1 MTDRANALVWRM
13 PAPRRMRVLLSQLV
27 YRNPPMPRERALD
40 ALRALDDAGVETVL
54 IGGWGIDALV
64 GEQLRPHA
72 DLDLLADE
80 DQLERAVEALAGLGF
95 EPWNHDPAPG
105 PIGGVHVSS
114 AQTFRDRALR
124 VVELHAV
131 DLSAVD
137 AARGRIGTMPVPC
150 LSAGHQLHA
159 QRQMGRTW
167 TPQRRSNQRR
177 NLAAVAGALK
187 SDADG
192 A

>member
-1 MTDRANALVWRM
+1 M
-13 PAPRRMRVLLSQLV
+13 PC
-27 YRNPPMPRERALD
+27 ERALE

-64 GEQLRPHA
+64 GRQLRPHA

-80 DQLERAVEALAGLGF
+80 SQLEQAFEALAGLGF

-105 PIGGVHVSS
+105 PIGEVHVSS

-131 DLSAVD
+131 ALSEVE
-137 AARGRIGTMPVPC
+137 AARGRIGEVPVPC
-150 LSAGHQLHA
+150 LSAEDQLHA
-159 QRQMGRTW
+159 QRQMGRAW
-167 TPQRRSNQRR
+167 TPQRRSNRKR
-177 NLAAVAGALK
+177 NLAAVAGAIE
-187 SDADG
+187 SDVGEA
-192 A
+192 